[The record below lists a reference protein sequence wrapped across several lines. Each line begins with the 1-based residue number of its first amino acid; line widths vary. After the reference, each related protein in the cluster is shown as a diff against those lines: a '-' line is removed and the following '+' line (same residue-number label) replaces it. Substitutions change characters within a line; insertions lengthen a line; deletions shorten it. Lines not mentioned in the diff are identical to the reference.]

1 MHEAAGRHARAAEAL
16 EAAGE
21 LTAAATAWRR
31 AHEASQP
38 PSKTVPLTL
47 PPDAAHRWTEGGR
60 PARLLART
68 AAAARSHAARDARVR
83 GLACAVA
90 AAESA
95 GRLDEAEALWTTLG
109 DPHQAL
115 RCQVQRLERD
125 GALGEAA
132 ALLERHG
139 LFPAA
144 GRAWRAAGDTAGVTR
159 CEARRL
165 QKKRRWQEAEAL
177 WLSIGAQA
185 EAALCRAREMVLRG
199 DYRAAADAFAQAGQP
214 GIALELSVLAA
225 QQEGDW
231 DGAVAVATTGG
242 RTDLIRRIRK
252 AQQAAAAQP
261 GPRQAASD
269 ERRGDGKEHSGR
281 RPPRARNAAPARRS
295 KSMRALSRS
304 RHHRRAGARA
314 AAASDIERLVATVRR
329 HPGARSEDLARLS
342 GIQGP
347 RLAALLRAA
356 VAAGHV
362 VRSGATRGTRYWPRR
377 EG

>member
-1 MHEAAGRHARAAEAL
+1 M
-16 EAAGE
+16 
-21 LTAAATAWRR
+21 
-31 AHEASQP
+31 
-38 PSKTVPLTL
+38 L

-60 PARLLART
+60 PARLLAGT
-68 AAAARSHAARDARVR
+68 AAAVRSQAARDARVR

-95 GRLDEAEALWTTLG
+95 GRLDEAEAIWTTLG

-159 CEARRL
+159 CDARRL

-185 EAALCRAREMVLRG
+185 EAALCRARLMLLRG

-214 GIALELSVLAA
+214 GVALELSVVAA

-231 DGAVAVATTGG
+231 DGAVAVATAGG
-242 RTDLIRRIRK
+242 RTDLVRRIRK
-252 AQQAAAAQP
+252 VSRPRRRSQVRDRPRRMNAGETAEDTRAA
-261 GPRQAASD
+261 D
-269 ERRGDGKEHSGR
+269 
-281 RPPRARNAAPARRS
+281 PRAPGTPREVEVDAGAVSIETPS
-295 KSMRALSRS
+295 
-304 RHHRRAGARA
+304 RAGARA
-314 AAASDIERLVATVRR
+314 MAASDIERLVATVRR

-342 GIQGP
+342 GIKGP
-347 RLAALLRAA
+347 RLAAVLRAA